1 MAGAPRKTQTVSGW
15 IGLGQYLGSLR
26 EWDFPAVVGALEPE
40 ECEVDRQPQRR
51 RQETQG
57 GCSAV
62 PDRLI

>member
-26 EWDFPAVVGALEPE
+26 KWDFPAVVGALEPE
-40 ECEVDRQPQRR
+40 EEGEVDRQPQRG

-57 GCSAV
+57 G
-62 PDRLI
+62 